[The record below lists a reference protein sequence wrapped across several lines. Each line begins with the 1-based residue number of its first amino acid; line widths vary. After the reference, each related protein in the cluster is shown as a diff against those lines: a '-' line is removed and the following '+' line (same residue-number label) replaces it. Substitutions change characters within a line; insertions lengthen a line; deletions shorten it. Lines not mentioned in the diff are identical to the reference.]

1 MRGRIIVK
9 KEEKA
14 GEWDLKFKKGNPI
27 CPVCST
33 EIYEGTPIF
42 ECPYCGNV
50 MHLRCVE
57 PWIES
62 RRTCPI
68 CRRPLSDYEKAG
80 GEEA

>member
-1 MRGRIIVK
+1 LRGRVIVE

-14 GEWDLKFKKGNPI
+14 GEWDLKFKKRNPV

-57 PWIES
+57 PWIKS

-68 CRRPLSDYEKAG
+68 CR
-80 GEEA
+80 